1 MRKNDKLTKLIFDR
15 QLVSVMNQTKWREF
29 ASAMTANPAFTPTA
43 RVTYID
49 GCVSSFS
56 YLDWECIRLGENR
69 MFERID
75 LDPIKREY
83 AGRLIGQTETDFSEW
98 IKQAL
103 NQHSIPFEEIDGL
116 FRINGY
122 LCPTAA

>member
-29 ASAMTANPAFTPTA
+29 ASAMTSNPAFIPTA
-43 RVTYID
+43 KVTYID
-49 GCVSSFS
+49 GYVSDFS

-69 MFERID
+69 MFEKID
-75 LDPIKREY
+75 IDPIKREY
-83 AGRLIGQTETDFSEW
+83 IGRLVSQAETDFSEW
-98 IKQAL
+98 VKQAL
-103 NQHSIPFEEIDGL
+103 NQYSIPFEKIDGI

-122 LCPTAA
+122 LTPA